1 MTGKRIKILRS
12 NIIAVTFVLLVS
24 LIYCS
29 CSQQGDYYHFREIK
43 SGTWSQHDTLKFEI
57 DSMDI
62 EPNVRYNI
70 SIEITNNNDYPYSN
84 LWCYIE
90 NNIAN
95 DSIIDKTSHE
105 FILADVFGKWNGS
118 GFGALYQS
126 SFQLTEQITFKEKK
140 NYQIRILHGMRD
152 EPLTG
157 IEKVGIWIFR
167 NDR

>member
-1 MTGKRIKILRS
+1 
-12 NIIAVTFVLLVS
+12 
-24 LIYCS
+24 
-29 CSQQGDYYHFREIK
+29 
-43 SGTWSQHDTLKFEI
+43 
-57 DSMDI
+57 MDI